1 MTISKDISLRLE
13 PLALHHVPQLLAI
26 EQEAYPD
33 PWTQGMFQQEI
44 TNRIS
49 HFFVAYIHESLAAYA
64 GFWLVADEIHITKFT
79 VAEPFRGRGYGRL
92 LMEHLIEMGLQ
103 LGGTTVRLE
112 VRESNTPARSLYEN
126 MGFQVTGIRKDYYSR
141 SREAA
146 VVMVKEIAGDT
157 GA

>member
-13 PLALHHVPQLLAI
+13 PLELHHIPQLLAI
-26 EQEAYPD
+26 EHEAYPD

-49 HFFVAYIHESLAAYA
+49 HFFVAYVENVLAAYA
-64 GFWLVADEIHITKFT
+64 GFWLVAGEIHITKFT

-92 LMEHLIEMGLQ
+92 LMEYLVDMGLNR
-103 LGGTTVRLE
+103 GGTIVRLE
-112 VRESNTPARSLYEN
+112 VRESNTPARRLYESL
-126 MGFQVTGIRKDYYSR
+126 GFQVSGIRKDYYSR

-146 VVMVKEIAGDT
+146 VVMVKEIAGEA